1 MARKTK
7 KPAQPS
13 RKTSSRFTDPRT
25 KEDFQVRHWPLCNG
39 KEAPPPGSI
48 DPHERRCIE
57 FLAAYYEV
65 NCRHAEHQ
73 EALATDAPKS
83 EIDNRLA
90 AIAAALEAVDSL
102 EDRYIT
108 IGFYGD
114 PVMDGVRY
122 RDIQFEHP
130 AAPTVQTETRS
141 VSLRVAVPGLEEIPA
156 SELVGEPQ
164 VVRFENGKVDL

>member
-7 KPAQPS
+7 KPAQPPQ
-13 RKTSSRFTDPRT
+13 KTPRFVDPRT
-25 KEDFQVRHWPLCNG
+25 KSDFQARHWPLCNG
-39 KEAPPPGSI
+39 HEAPPTGST
-48 DPHERRCIE
+48 DPHDCRCIE
-57 FLAAYYEV
+57 FLTAYYEV

-73 EALATDAPKS
+73 EALASGAPKS
-83 EIDNRLA
+83 EIDKRLA
-90 AIAAALEAVDSL
+90 AIAAALEAVDAL

-114 PVMDGVRY
+114 PVMDGVMY

-130 AAPTVQTETRS
+130 AGPMAQPETQS

-164 VVRFENGKVDL
+164 VVRFENGKVDF